1 VEVYYIMDGEA
12 TMHIDDE
19 VFAVKEGDAIH
30 IPAGSVQYIE
40 NTGDSELS
48 FLCIVSPPW
57 SKDDE
62 ELLAGKI

>member
-1 VEVYYIMDGEA
+1 MP
-12 TMHIDDE
+12 IDDG
-19 VFAVKEGDAIH
+19 VFAVKEGAATH